1 MDDTPSVAPRVHAI
15 EKEFAVHEAVCSER
29 YNQIIAT
36 IAAARLEAAE
46 RAARLETLL
55 RAVAAGLATVAI
67 ALVVELVKRWIT

>member
-1 MDDTPSVAPRVHAI
+1 MSDGSSIGPRVNAI

-29 YNQIIAT
+29 YKQIIDT

-55 RAVAAGLATVAI
+55 RAVAAGLAAVAI
-67 ALVVELVKRWIT
+67 ALVTELVKRWIT